1 MGSEERQTMCQF
13 FDTSQIF
20 LRNVLQDVKGF
31 ARGRAYVV
39 LR

>member
-1 MGSEERQTMCQF
+1 MGWKERQTMCQF
-13 FDTSQIF
+13 CDTSQIF

-31 ARGRAYVV
+31 AREGSHVV